1 MYAVFIEVDT
11 GDADMDAALENLQQ
25 NVIPRVRE
33 AGARAGY
40 WLDSAGGGSRR
51 VSMMVFDSEDAAR
64 AQADSIKVGET
75 PPGAPEGLTIRTV
88 EVSEVV
94 ASF

>member
-1 MYAVFIEVDT
+1 MFAVFIEVDT
-11 GDADMDAALENLQQ
+11 GDADMEAALENLQQ

-40 WLDSAGGGSRR
+40 WLDSAGGSRR
-51 VSMMVFDSEDAAR
+51 VSMMVFDSEDEAR
-64 AQADSIKVGET
+64 AQAATIPVGET